1 MKILLKFPTRNRPH
15 KFLSV
20 LKKYLKKAS
29 NPKNISI
36 LVSCDSDDES
46 MKSDVVKKVLDTY
59 ENLEIH
65 FSDNKN
71 KIEAVNADMDKTDL
85 DYDIILLAS
94 DDMIPVVQGWDDII
108 IKDMQDNFE
117 DTDGVLWYFD
127 GFKKDL
133 NTLCILGKKYY
144 ERFSYIYHPSYKSF
158 YCDNEFTEVAD
169 FLGKQKFIEQT
180 IIHHQNPVWGF
191 GGADELFIKNMK
203 YEDED
208 KLNYQKRKSINF
220 EI

>member
-20 LKKYLKKAS
+20 LKKYIKKAKT
-29 NPKNISI
+29 KNISI

-46 MKSDVVKKVLDTY
+46 MQQEVVKKVLSEY

-65 FSDNKN
+65 YSDNKN
-71 KIEAVNADMDKTDL
+71 KIEAVNADMDKTNL
-85 DYDIILLAS
+85 EYDIIVLAS
-94 DDMIPVVQGWDDII
+94 DDMIPVVDGWDEIVI
-108 IKDMQDNFE
+108 NDMKNHFP
-117 DTDGVLWYFD
+117 DTDGVLWYYD

-144 ERFSYIYHPSYKSF
+144 ERFNYIYHPDYKSF

-169 FLGKQKFIEQT
+169 KLEKQKFIEHT

-208 KLNYQKRKSINF
+208 KATYQKRKELNF
-220 EI
+220 ELK